1 MSFNHLENLIG
12 KSVRINRGGPDSYSG
27 KLLSIHSDYLVLQT
41 EQSVL
46 YINTSHVKSVTEMP
60 GGSYKFD
67 DYDPEYVSAD
77 NFHSLLQE
85 LRHKFVQI
93 HGGGPEKIEG
103 FLAEVNDDY
112 LMVVVKNEIV
122 RVPTFHIKS
131 VSVSTKSNKSSSN
144 RSGSN
149 RSGDSGSGGDKSG
162 NKSGSNRSGSN
173 RSGGGHSGGGH
184 SGGGGDKSGNRSH
197 RSDGSRGDR
206 KEHRSSDHKSRQNK
220 NKRRRS
226 NRRRS
231 GNTGKRRTSGSR

>member
-12 KSVRINRGGPDSYSG
+12 KTVRINRGGPDSYSG

-67 DYDPEYVSAD
+67 DYDPDYVSAD

-144 RSGSN
+144 RSG
-149 RSGDSGSGGDKSG
+149 GSGSSGDKSG
-162 NKSGSNRSGSN
+162 NKSGNKSGSN
-173 RSGGGHSGGGH
+173 QSGGSHSGGGG
-184 SGGGGDKSGNRSH
+184 SGGDKSGNRSH
-197 RSDGSRGDR
+197 RSEGSRGDR

-220 NKRRRS
+220 NHRRRS

-231 GNTGKRRTSGSR
+231 GNTGRKRTSGSR

>member
-149 RSGDSGSGGDKSG
+149 RSGGSGSGGDKSG
-162 NKSGSNRSGSN
+162 NKSGSKSGGN
-173 RSGGGHSGGGH
+173 RSGGGHSGGGG
-184 SGGGGDKSGNRSH
+184 SGGDRSGNRSH

>member
-149 RSGDSGSGGDKSG
+149 RSGGSGS
-162 NKSGSNRSGSN
+162 
-173 RSGGGHSGGGH
+173 
-184 SGGGGDKSGNRSH
+184 GGDKSGNRSH